1 MIKQLTAMLIVTALA
16 FGSIAS
22 TASAKQKRHH
32 KHHRNAQ
39 SIQPGW
45 VGALTVNQ
53 DNTVHVGSQKFPLK
67 KSAVLQ
73 NVGKTQAAITNS
85 AWPHAAKDASR
96 PLPDILARLM
106 LGAAPDSIRGITIT
120 RKDFAGRAK
129 GSNIYNLEGSWTS
142 PEGFVFCFQALYAYA
157 NEPWYIVRFA
167 IKICD
172 QPEPAPTPVP
182 PTPTPTPHTPTPT
195 PTPHTPTPTPTPHT
209 PTPTPHTPTP
219 TATPHIP
226 TPTPP
231 PRITPTPTPHHRPTP
246 TPTPPATPTA

>member
-39 SIQPGW
+39 SI
-45 VGALTVNQ
+45 
-53 DNTVHVGSQKFPLK
+53 
-67 KSAVLQ
+67 
-73 NVGKTQAAITNS
+73 GKTQAAIKNS

-129 GSNIYNLEGSWTS
+129 GSNIYNLE
-142 PEGFVFCFQALYAYA
+142 
-157 NEPWYIVRFA
+157 
-167 IKICD
+167 
-172 QPEPAPTPVP
+172 
-182 PTPTPTPHTPTPT
+182 
-195 PTPHTPTPTPTPHT
+195 
-209 PTPTPHTPTP
+209 
-219 TATPHIP
+219 
-226 TPTPP
+226 
-231 PRITPTPTPHHRPTP
+231 
-246 TPTPPATPTA
+246 